1 MSKRDLELLDDL
13 GIGAWD
19 NHKPDAFVELFADDF
34 VLRDS
39 TVPEPIRTR
48 EAAAAY
54 VQTWL
59 TAFPDMRVRR
69 TNRVI
74 GEDSVAGEIEF
85 TGTNTGPLSMGG
97 MQLPATGKSVVGRGA
112 YFVKVKDGKVT
123 DFSSHPDAAGLMVQ
137 LGLMPQA

>member
-1 MSKRDLELLDDL
+1 MSKQELERIDDL

-19 NHKPDAFVELFADDF
+19 NHKPDAFAELFADEF

-48 EAAAAY
+48 DAAAAY
-54 VQTWL
+54 VQAWF

-85 TGTNTGPLSMGG
+85 TGTNTGPLAMGG
-97 MQLPATGKSVVGRGA
+97 MELRRPGRAWSVVAPTSCGSRTA
-112 YFVKVKDGKVT
+112 R
-123 DFSSHPDAAGLMVQ
+123 SSSSARTRTQPG
-137 LGLMPQA
+137 